1 MIKRRISLFWHSV
14 ITLVI
19 VYLIIRFVIPYVSM
33 WITDRPY
40 PLTVPTALSIIY
52 LLLAMIGLF
61 VYITTSEENI
71 QEFLQPIVNFLRG
84 GQGGASGMIRLVVM
98 GMIPILIGGFTY
110 QRTAPKVQSATGI
123 RIQHPTIPKQFE
135 NLSNPFRNPTEE
147 MVKKFIEDQQLQG
160 ISMEEAKARFIE
172 QALIE
177 GRGLYQANCR
187 PCHGSKADGN
197 GPMAIGFRL
206 RPANFTDPGTIATVV
221 EGYAF
226 WRIRD
231 GGRGLP
237 AESTPW
243 DSAMPRWKDELTD
256 DQIWKIILAEYNTA
270 GVEPRKPEKLEYQ

>member
-1 MIKRRISLFWHSV
+1 MKRRISLFWYAV
-14 ITLVI
+14 ITLII
-19 VYLIIRFVIPYVSM
+19 VYLIIKFVIPYVSM
-33 WITDRPY
+33 FITGRPY
-40 PLTVPTALSIIY
+40 PLIVPAALSVVY
-52 LLLAMIGLF
+52 FLLAIIGLAIF
-61 VYITTSEENI
+61 ITTSEENI
-71 QEFLQPIVNFLRG
+71 REFVRPIEDFLRG
-84 GQGGASGMIRLVVM
+84 GQTGAMAKVRLVVL
-98 GMIPILIGGFTY
+98 GLIPLLVGGFAY
-110 QRTAPKVQSATGI
+110 QRMAPKIQSPTGI

-135 NLSNPFRNPTEE
+135 NLINPYRDPAEE
-147 MVKKFIEDQQLQG
+147 LVKKYIADEKLG
-160 ISMEEAKARFIE
+160 AVSMEEAKARLVE
-172 QALIE
+172 QARVE

-197 GPMAIGFRL
+197 GPMGIGFRL

-256 DQIWKIILAEYNTA
+256 DQIWKIILAEYDTA
-270 GVEPRKPEKLEYQ
+270 GVEPRKPEKLE

>member
-1 MIKRRISLFWHSV
+1 MKRRISLFWYAV
-14 ITLVI
+14 ITLII
-19 VYLIIRFVIPYVSM
+19 VYLIIKFVIPYASM
-33 WITDRPY
+33 FITGRPY
-40 PLTVPTALSIIY
+40 PLIVPATLSVVY
-52 LLLAMIGLF
+52 FLLAIIGLAIF
-61 VYITTSEENI
+61 ITTSEENI
-71 QEFLQPIVNFLRG
+71 REFVRPIEDFLRG
-84 GQGGASGMIRLVVM
+84 GQTGAMAKVRLVVL
-98 GMIPILIGGFTY
+98 GLIPLLVGGFAY
-110 QRTAPKVQSATGI
+110 QRMAPKIQSPTGI

-135 NLSNPFRNPTEE
+135 NLINPYRDPAEE
-147 MVKKFIEDQQLQG
+147 LVKKYIADEKLG
-160 ISMEEAKARFIE
+160 AVSMEEAKARLVE
-172 QALIE
+172 QARVE

-197 GPMAIGFRL
+197 GPMGIGFRL

-256 DQIWKIILAEYNTA
+256 DQIWKIILAEYDTA
-270 GVEPRKPEKLEYQ
+270 GVEPRKPEKLE

>member
-1 MIKRRISLFWHSV
+1 MKRRISLFWHAV
-14 ITLVI
+14 ITLII
-19 VYLIIRFVIPYVSM
+19 VYLMVRFVIPYVSM
-33 WITDRPY
+33 VITGRPY
-40 PLTVPTALSIIY
+40 PLIVPAALSIIY
-52 LLLAMIGLF
+52 LALATIGLF
-61 VYITTSEENI
+61 IYITTSEENI
-71 QEFLQPIVNFLRG
+71 REFLHPIVSFLRG
-84 GQGGASGMIRLVVM
+84 GQGGAFDVIRWVVLAL
-98 GMIPILIGGFTY
+98 IPVALGGFTY
-110 QRTAPKVQSATGI
+110 KSTVPKIQSPTGI

-135 NLSNPFRNPTEE
+135 NLVNPYRNPTEE
-147 MVKKFIEDQQLQG
+147 MVKKFVEDQKLQG
-160 ISMEEAKARFIE
+160 VSMEEAKARLME

-197 GPMAIGFRL
+197 GPMGIGFRL
-206 RPANFTDPGTIATVV
+206 RPADFTDPGTIATVV

-256 DQIWKIILAEYNTA
+256 DQIWKITLAEYDTA
-270 GVEPRKPEKLEYQ
+270 GVEPRKPEKLE

>member
-1 MIKRRISLFWHSV
+1 MKRRISLFWYAV
-14 ITLVI
+14 ITLII
-19 VYLIIRFVIPYVSM
+19 VYLIIKFVIPYVSM
-33 WITDRPY
+33 FITGRPY
-40 PLTVPTALSIIY
+40 PLIVPAALSVVY
-52 LLLAMIGLF
+52 FLLAIIGLAIF
-61 VYITTSEENI
+61 ITTSEENI
-71 QEFLQPIVNFLRG
+71 REFVRPIEDFLRG
-84 GQGGASGMIRLVVM
+84 GQTGAMAKVRLVVL
-98 GMIPILIGGFTY
+98 GLIPLLVGGFAY
-110 QRTAPKVQSATGI
+110 QRMAPKIQSPTGI

-135 NLSNPFRNPTEE
+135 NLINPYRDPAEE
-147 MVKKFIEDQQLQG
+147 LVKKYIADEKLEVV
-160 ISMEEAKARFIE
+160 SMEEAKARLVE
-172 QALIE
+172 QARVE

-197 GPMAIGFRL
+197 GPMGIGFRL

-256 DQIWKIILAEYNTA
+256 DQIWKIILAEYDTA
-270 GVEPRKPEKLEYQ
+270 GVEPRKPEKLE

>member
-1 MIKRRISLFWHSV
+1 MKRRISLFWYAV

-19 VYLIIRFVIPYVSM
+19 VYLIIKFAIPYISM
-33 WITDRPY
+33 VITGRPY
-40 PLTVPTALSIIY
+40 PLIVPTTLSVIYFFLAIVGLSI
-52 LLLAMIGLF
+52 
-61 VYITTSEENI
+61 YITTSDENI
-71 QEFLQPIVNFLRG
+71 REFLQPIEVFLRG
-84 GQGGASGMIRLVVM
+84 EQKGLLSVVRWGVLGLVPV
-98 GMIPILIGGFTY
+98 LIGGFTY
-110 QRTAPKVQSATGI
+110 QQTAPKIQSPTGI

-135 NLSNPFRNPTEE
+135 NLVNPYRDPSEE
-147 MVKKFIEDQQLQG
+147 MVKKFIEDKKLEG
-160 ISMEEAKARFIE
+160 VSMEEAKTRLIDE
-172 QALIE
+172 ALVE

-197 GPMAIGFRL
+197 GPMGIGFRL

-243 DSAMPRWKDELTD
+243 DSAMPIWKDELTD

-270 GVEPRKPEKLEYQ
+270 GVEPRKPEKLE